1 MPRRSISRWVG
12 DSLNV
17 PEGYEMVMRKRHN
30 RISNWQ
36 LFLKNNGEFKQFID
50 QMRTLYRQ
58 QYGGVPQPLGV
69 WQKFL
74 RDHGMK
80 ELMDR
85 LSAQYRAQSGQGGYV
100 YTGGR
105 MRGRG
110 ISGGWTDY
118 KRHLAGER
126 MFEEGHNPWL
136 NFIHEHKGDG
146 YNLEELSQMYHQT
159 YGKR

>member
-30 RISNWQ
+30 RISAWQ
-36 LFLKNNGEFKQFID
+36 QFLKNNGEFKAFID

-58 QYGGVPQPLGV
+58 QYGGQPQPLGT
-69 WQKFL
+69 WQRFL

-85 LSAQYRAQSGQGGYV
+85 LSAQYQV
-100 YTGGR
+100 VV
-105 MRGRG
+105 
-110 ISGGWTDY
+110 
-118 KRHLAGER
+118 EVV
-126 MFEEGHNPWL
+126 
-136 NFIHEHKGDG
+136 
-146 YNLEELSQMYHQT
+146 MYIQVV
-159 YGKR
+159 G